1 MGFTLFQHG
10 FHWVEAGALN
20 LDLHDITS
28 SGLSIAQTYK
38 DNLFGNVEGAW
49 NNFIRSGQVWAL
61 MIGFIIGYLFRS
73 LTS

>member
-10 FHWVEAGALN
+10 FHLIEAGALN
-20 LDLHDITS
+20 LELHDVVS

-38 DNLFGNVEGAW
+38 DNLFSNVGSAW
-49 NNFIRSGQVWAL
+49 DNFIRSGQVWAL
-61 MIGFIIGYLFRS
+61 MVGFIIGYLFRS